1 MKKIVSLVLVTVTA
15 LFSAVCL
22 SACGQTPPTNPST
35 LTKEEYIEVFN
46 KVTADCSDF
55 LGVTTSSA
63 LESSGQI
70 PDSEFI
76 DVSNENQAKS
86 MLKAM
91 LAMVYFMR
99 NICLRSDYTVK
110 AGYDDCT
117 AGALNESF
125 DLRFKLQYDS
135 ASSQIFVPIHCIEGT
150 NEQYFEFTIIYDF
163 TADTVTEFQ
172 ILGLSGDIRFYK
184 FKNDTLKMLDMTSTY
199 YEGFSQTVQQRIAD
213 IKAPARETNP
223 EDYSVEYMLAGQQAM
238 GGGEQV

>member
-1 MKKIVSLVLVTVTA
+1 
-15 LFSAVCL
+15 
-22 SACGQTPPTNPST
+22 
-35 LTKEEYIEVFN
+35 
-46 KVTADCSDF
+46 
-55 LGVTTSSA
+55 
-63 LESSGQI
+63 
-70 PDSEFI
+70 
-76 DVSNENQAKS
+76 
-86 MLKAM
+86 
-91 LAMVYFMR
+91 MVYFMR

-184 FKNDTLKMLDMTSTY
+184 FKNDTLKMLNMTSTY